1 MQYRFGRY
9 LSDLPSII
17 YNLNE
22 PVLEF
27 KSGVL
32 HRISGKFTVNVEES
46 GAESK
51 NRSRDT
57 GSESTSSEDNTC
69 DIEFEIL
76 EIGNQTMGH
85 KKPIESLSPKPNLYK
100 THIQFLLSP
109 KQQNHNKESFL
120 HHPYFGS

>member
-51 NRSRDT
+51 NQSRDT

-85 KKPIESLSPKPNLYK
+85 KKPIESPQS
-100 THIQFLLSP
+100 
-109 KQQNHNKESFL
+109 
-120 HHPYFGS
+120 